1 MGPVVILLTL
11 ATASLLPQR
20 YDTLAVRDGVRDSL
34 FKDTVRRSP
43 GFHLPGDL
51 STDDADLAEKPVACS
66 VQPVKVLFGGH
77 GFGAI
82 QPNYRREGNLNPAVV
97 TSQPLNLANYG
108 SLSHR
113 HSGYIRRRGR
123 RNGTRR
129 QNPGSGSGQVFSAN
143 VIACPVVLRPKTL
156 LRARRPRRTLC

>member
-1 MGPVVILLTL
+1 MRRRRFIAVGPVVILLTL

-34 FKDTVRRSP
+34 FKATVRRSP

-113 HSGYIRRRGR
+113 HSGYV
-123 RNGTRR
+123 
-129 QNPGSGSGQVFSAN
+129 SGGAVAETG
-143 VIACPVVLRPKTL
+143 PEKG
-156 LRARRPRRTLC
+156 RTLVQVQGRSFPQTSLLVPWL